1 MGLEWWTLGAFAGP
15 KSLARHPDARR
26 KKLPAEFDGVVF
38 EAVQIGDG
46 VTAVVATFHTV
57 AAAAGRVGTRH
68 RRSMHDAAR
77 RFLAQT
83 CPGLFAVG
91 NEPQPLLEL
100 FLFAKREVTPGKLTN
115 GEPSAELP
123 AMDLPRMPAA
133 SGSYLEQTRTWLLRA
148 QRQAFIDQAHPRM
161 QNSAITDDW
170 AIVRYVREAIGD
182 YVLRLSISEL
192 LCAYH
197 SHYAQIRDRAP
208 RRRASVRMKH
218 MREQRANLLVL
229 SVNVRTTERAITQ
242 FNERKRPPACDL
254 LSCPPMDTDEQ
265 IASDQGE
272 MLVQLRADDEQFRDL
287 LSAAVSL
294 TSSIQS
300 LRASRV
306 ARWIAAASLVTS
318 LLLVML
324 GDGTQHPRVATLVQ
338 WIFSQ

>member
-1 MGLEWWTLGAFAGP
+1 MSLDWWALGAFTGS
-15 KSLARHPDARR
+15 KRLTRHPGARR
-26 KKLPAEFDGVVF
+26 KELPSEFDGVVF
-38 EAVQIGDG
+38 QAVQIGDG

-57 AAAAGRVGTRH
+57 AAAAGRVDTQR
-68 RRSMHDAAR
+68 RRSMHHAAR

-83 CPGLFAVG
+83 CPGLFAAG

-100 FLFAKREVTPGKLTN
+100 TSDKLAD

-123 AMDLPRMPAA
+123 AMELQRMPVTE
-133 SGSYLEQTRTWLLRA
+133 GSYLEEARTWLLRA
-148 QRQAFIDQAHPRM
+148 KRQAIIDQARSRG
-161 QNSAITDDW
+161 QKFAITDEW
-170 AIVRYVREAIGD
+170 SIISYVGEAIGD
-182 YVLRLSISEL
+182 YVLRVSISEL

-197 SHYAQIRDRAP
+197 SQYAQIRDRAP
-208 RRRASVRMKH
+208 RRRGSVRMKH

-254 LSCPPMDTDEQ
+254 LSSPPMDTDEHM
-265 IASDQGE
+265 ASDQHQ

-338 WIFSQ
+338 WFLSQ